1 MSRRPMRPGDAPG
14 MAGPLMQAVNLHAGY
29 GDLAVVRDVTFSV
42 SPGEI
47 VAILGRN
54 GVGKTTLLMT
64 LVGLLKPLAGEV
76 RWKGRA
82 TTQPLHA
89 RARAGLS
96 VVMDNRSIIPG
107 LTTRDNLRVGDVS
120 EAAAASEFP
129 QLAGLMRRRAGLLSG
144 GEQQMLSIARAI
156 GRRPDVLVIDELS
169 QGLAPM
175 VTDVLLKSLRR
186 AAEQGTAVV
195 MVDQSLAR
203 SLDASDRFI
212 FLRHGRIEVEGRS
225 ADFSDRRDELERMYL
240 AD

>member
-1 MSRRPMRPGDAPG
+1 MPDSLELPSTQDATGCRPKQARMTRPGWP
-14 MAGPLMQAVNLHAGY
+14 GPLMQAVSLHAGY

-96 VVMDNRSIIPG
+96 VVMDNRSII
-107 LTTRDNLRVGDVS
+107 
-120 EAAAASEFP
+120 
-129 QLAGLMRRRAGLLSG
+129 LA
-144 GEQQMLSIARAI
+144 
-156 GRRPDVLVIDELS
+156 
-169 QGLAPM
+169 
-175 VTDVLLKSLRR
+175 
-186 AAEQGTAVV
+186 
-195 MVDQSLAR
+195 
-203 SLDASDRFI
+203 
-212 FLRHGRIEVEGRS
+212 
-225 ADFSDRRDELERMYL
+225 
-240 AD
+240 